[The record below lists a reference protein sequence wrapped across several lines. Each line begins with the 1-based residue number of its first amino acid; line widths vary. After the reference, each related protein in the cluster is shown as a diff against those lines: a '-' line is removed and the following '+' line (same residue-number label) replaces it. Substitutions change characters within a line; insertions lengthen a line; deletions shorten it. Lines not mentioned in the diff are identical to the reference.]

1 MTDMPTYKELEER
14 LNVARS
20 EIRKFRALHNAATAI
35 VSNLS
40 FEDVIESVVDQIID
54 ALDAAGCTIELWHR
68 ERNEIGVLIDK
79 SKKYPD
85 KTEKPGK
92 TYDLKE
98 YPTTL
103 LVLETGQPVQIQV
116 DDETADKAE
125 ISSMREMGVFSLL
138 MVPLIVRTKV
148 LGLLEIFEDVESREY
163 THDEIRLAESL
174 ASQGAVAIENSLL
187 YKEQKRTEKT
197 LRASE
202 QKFKNIIHES
212 PMGIHL
218 YELKE
223 NDRLVFT
230 GANSASD
237 RLFGV
242 DHMQFIGKTIEEAFP
257 GLIDTEVPERYRD
270 AAKNGVIWSTEQI
283 DYDEGLVSGAFEVV
297 AFQTEP
303 GKMAVFFNEI
313 TKRVKAQ
320 ADLKESEVRFR
331 TLVEKS
337 PFGISLIGENGDYKY
352 INPQFYDMFGYS
364 IEDIPTGAVWFKKAF
379 PDKDYRQKVMEAWVG
394 DKKGTKVGQTRPRTY
409 KVTCKNGSQK
419 TVYFMPVTMEN
430 LEQFVIFEDITEKS
444 RMERKLHQAQKFKAI
459 GTLAGGIAHD
469 FNNLLMGIQGRSSLV
484 AVDMDTS
491 HPHFEHLE
499 AIEEYIN
506 SATHLTKQLLGF
518 ARGGKYEVKPVN
530 INNLVLNSA
539 AMFSRTRKEIKT
551 HTKMHPSILVV
562 EADQNQIEQVLL
574 NMYLNACQA
583 MSDSGDLYLE
593 SKTVE
598 LDDEYCEPYQLSPGH
613 YVKVSITDTG
623 TGMSEATRLRIF
635 DPFFTTKEKSRGTG
649 LGLASAYG
657 IIKNHRGLITVYS
670 EYGHGTT
677 FNIYLPVSEKDIH
690 QELVMKLEMV
700 KGSET
705 ILLVDDEPMIIEIGK
720 EMLEK
725 LGYSV
730 VVAQGG
736 LDAVEKITG
745 MGNEIDMVVLDLIM
759 PEMDGGKTF
768 DRIREIQPEIPVML
782 SSGYAI
788 NGQAT
793 EIMRRGCNGFIQKPF
808 TISEISQKIRKVLIE
823 AKRST
828 QKK

>member
-1 MTDMPTYKELEER
+1 MPDKPTYKELEER
-14 LNVARS
+14 LKVAQS
-20 EIRKFRALHNAATAI
+20 EIRNYQALYNAATTI

-40 FEDVIESVVDQIID
+40 LENVIESVVQQIMNV
-54 ALDAAGCTIELWHR
+54 LNTAGCTIELWHR
-68 ERNEIGVLIDK
+68 DRNELEVLIDK
-79 SKKYPD
+79 SKIYPD
-85 KTEKPGK
+85 DVEKPGK
-92 TYDLKE
+92 TYDLRK
-98 YPTTL
+98 YPATL
-103 LVLETGQPVQIQV
+103 RVLLTGKPVQIQV

-125 ISSMREMGVFSLL
+125 ISSMRQMGVFSLL

-148 LGLLEIFEDVESREY
+148 LGLLEIFEDVETREY
-163 THDEIRLAESL
+163 TPDEIRLAESL

-187 YKEQKRTEKT
+187 YKEQKRTENT

-202 QKFKNIIHES
+202 QKFKNIIQES

-218 YELKE
+218 YELEE

-237 RLFGV
+237 RFLGV

-257 GLIDTEVPERYRD
+257 GLIDTEVPERYRN
-270 AAKNGVIWSTEQI
+270 AAENGVIWRAEQI
-283 DYDEGLVSGAFEVV
+283 DYDEGLVSGAFEIV
-297 AFQTEP
+297 AFQTDP

-320 ADLKESEVRFR
+320 TDLKESEERFR
-331 TLVEKS
+331 TFIEKS
-337 PFGISLIGENGDYKY
+337 PFGISLINENGDYKY
-352 INPQFYDMFGYS
+352 INPQFYNMFGYS
-364 IEDIPTGAVWFKKAF
+364 LEEIPTGAVWFKKAF
-379 PDKDYRQKVMEAWVG
+379 PDKKYRQKVIDAWIG
-394 DKKGTKVGQTRPRTY
+394 DRKRSKVGQTRPRTY
-409 KVTCKNGSQK
+409 KVTCKNGLRK
-419 TVYFMPVTMEN
+419 KIHFMPVTMEN
-430 LEQFVIFEDITEKS
+430 LEQFVIFEDVTEKS
-444 RMERKLHQAQKFKAI
+444 RMERKLHQTQKFKAI
-459 GTLAGGIAHD
+459 GTLAGGVAHD

-484 AVDMDTS
+484 AVDMDSS
-491 HPHFEHLE
+491 HPHFEHLQ
-499 AIEEYIN
+499 AIEEYVS

-518 ARGGKYEVKPVN
+518 AKGGKYEVKPVD

-539 AMFSRTRKEIKT
+539 AMFSRTRKEIEI
-551 HTKMHPSILVV
+551 HTKLHPLVLV
-562 EADQNQIEQVLL
+562 AEADQNQIEQVLL
-574 NMYLNACQA
+574 NMYVNAWQA
-583 MSDSGDLYLE
+583 MYDSGDLYLE
-593 SKTVE
+593 STAVD

-623 TGMSEATRLRIF
+623 IGMSEATRLRIF

-677 FNIYLPVSEKDIH
+677 FNIYLPISEKDIH
-690 QELVMKLEMV
+690 QEVVTKLEMV

-705 ILLVDDEPMIIEIGK
+705 ILLVDDEPMIIEVGK
-720 EMLEK
+720 EMLEI
-725 LGYSV
+725 LGYRV
-730 VVAQGG
+730 VVSQGG
-736 LDAVEKITG
+736 LDAVDKITA
-745 MGNEIDMVVLDLIM
+745 MGNEIDIVILDLIM

-808 TISEISQKIRKVLIE
+808 TISEISQKIRNILIE
-823 AKRST
+823 AKSSM
-828 QKK
+828 K